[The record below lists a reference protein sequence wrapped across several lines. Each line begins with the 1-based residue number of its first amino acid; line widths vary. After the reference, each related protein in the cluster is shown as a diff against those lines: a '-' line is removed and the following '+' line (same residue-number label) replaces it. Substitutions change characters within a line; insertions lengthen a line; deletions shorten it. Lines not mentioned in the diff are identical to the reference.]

1 MNITKQSTIDE
12 RYDRWPISLNCEQV
26 EPKMTDCPQDHQPP
40 PGTGAPFAT
49 FPFPFTLS
57 FPFSHTW
64 QEQDNSSPFYPLSY
78 TSIHLL
84 YDLSFTLPKTCQLLL
99 FVFAKTK
106 WNLTSCHVH
115 HKSIPEHLASY
126 FSTLWWLLHR
136 KPWLLPAPCTR
147 SGKRPKISS
156 LMVITDMDKENL
168 QFDYLT
174 FMNAHSFRQSDLC
187 MFNRCQFILNFLSGI
202 KDRILD
208 SM

>member
-1 MNITKQSTIDE
+1 
-12 RYDRWPISLNCEQV
+12 
-26 EPKMTDCPQDHQPP
+26 MTDCPQDHQPP

-136 KPWLLPAPCTR
+136 KPWPRPAPCTR

-156 LMVITDMDKENL
+156 LMVITDMDKGN
-168 QFDYLT
+168 
-174 FMNAHSFRQSDLC
+174 FRTSWMHTASGKVLVVCSMTVNSSLIIFLGFKNYGQHVRFWDSD
-187 MFNRCQFILNFLSGI
+187 
-202 KDRILD
+202 
-208 SM
+208 

>member
-1 MNITKQSTIDE
+1 MTHMIKL
-12 RYDRWPISLNCEQV
+12 WKGV

-40 PGTGAPFAT
+40 PGTGAPLAT

-115 HKSIPEHLASY
+115 HKSIPEHLVSY

-136 KPWLLPAPCTR
+136 KPWPRPAPCTR
-147 SGKRPKISS
+147 SGKRPKISFLWWLLRIWTNKPCNLTIWHS
-156 LMVITDMDKENL
+156 WTHTASGKVIYVCSIDVN
-168 QFDYLT
+168 
-174 FMNAHSFRQSDLC
+174 S
-187 MFNRCQFILNFLSGI
+187 I
-202 KDRILD
+202 
-208 SM
+208 